1 MGPILYSFFIFDIK
15 HWRLIHHI
23 LCSVHPHWFDIGS
36 NTLSKVKILQL
47 MFLLAF
53 KDQNISRK
61 RQNISQNSYI
71 VVCLEVEIFLRL
83 RMLKGTV
90 AMVGWWVV

>member
-1 MGPILYSFFIFDIK
+1 
-15 HWRLIHHI
+15 
-23 LCSVHPHWFDIGS
+23 
-36 NTLSKVKILQL
+36 

-83 RMLKGTV
+83 RLLRGTV